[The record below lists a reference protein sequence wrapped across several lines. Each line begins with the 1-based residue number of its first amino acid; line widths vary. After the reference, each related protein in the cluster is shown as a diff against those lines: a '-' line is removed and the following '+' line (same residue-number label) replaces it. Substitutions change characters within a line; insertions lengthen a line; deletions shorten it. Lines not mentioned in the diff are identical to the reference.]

1 MDRDRRDAMG
11 QAQQLAGTEVLRAR
25 PAEAE
30 IDDRGVVYA
39 WAAAS
44 AALLSRVVVFVAGYY
59 WTTRHGTV
67 VVSPLI
73 RDVRYAEALHGLAGR
88 LFDTWA
94 HWDGVW
100 FVRIAS
106 TGYTHPN
113 SPAFFPLYPMLIHV
127 VSFVTGGNFV
137 IAGIIV
143 SLAAY
148 SAAMVLLFKLVRP
161 LFGGSVAAWAVVFI
175 SWFPTSVVFSA
186 VYSESLFLLLTVAS
200 FWFAGRR
207 TWWAAGLAGLLAAL
221 TRSSGVLLVLPLL
234 LLYGREVGWGS
245 HGVRLRW
252 PRDAR
257 LGWLL
262 LVPLGLALYGAY
274 LKLRL
279 GSATLFMTAEQH
291 WRRHLSDPISTLVLG
306 FHDARV
312 AVERLSGVE
321 RSLSRWLTP
330 GHPGQTVMVY
340 YVAPFAALVLAT
352 VVIALAVRRLPAS
365 YTAWAVVGLLLPLC
379 YPAAADPLYSVHRF
393 VLVLFP
399 VFIAL
404 ALVTRRVWPVRWV
417 LLGLFAAGLVWYTS
431 VFAAFA
437 HLG

>member
-1 MDRDRRDAMG
+1 MG
-11 QAQQLAGTEVLRAR
+11 HPQEAVGTDDPLAR

-30 IDDRGVVYA
+30 IDSRGAVYA
-39 WAAAS
+39 WAAAV

-59 WTTRHGTV
+59 WTVSHGTLAV
-67 VVSPLI
+67 DLKI

-88 LFDTWA
+88 LFDPWA

-106 TGYTHPN
+106 TGYAHPN
-113 SPAFFPLYPMLIHV
+113 SPAFFPLYPLLV
-127 VSFVTGGNFV
+127 RGVSYVTGGNYV

-148 SAAMVLLFKLVRP
+148 AAAMLLLFKLVRP
-161 LFGGSVAAWAVVFI
+161 LFGASVAAWTVVFI

-200 FWFAGRR
+200 FWFAARR
-207 TWWAAGLAGLLAAL
+207 SWWAAGLAGLLATL

-234 LLYGREVGWGS
+234 LLYGREVGWS
-245 HGVRLRW
+245 WRGVSLRW
-252 PRDAR
+252 PREAR

-262 LVPLGLALYGAY
+262 LVPLGLALYSGY
-274 LKLRL
+274 LRLRL
-279 GSATLFMTAEQH
+279 GSATLFMTAQQN
-291 WRRHLSDPISTLVLG
+291 WKRHLSDPLSTLVLG
-306 FHDARV
+306 YHDARLAV
-312 AVERLSGVE
+312 ARLSDVE

-330 GHPGQTVMVY
+330 GHPGQNIVVFHI
-340 YVAPFAALVLAT
+340 APFAALAVAT
-352 VVIALAVRRLPAS
+352 VALTLAVRRFPAG
-365 YTAWAVVGLLLPLC
+365 YTAWALVGLLLPLC
-379 YPAAADPLYSVHRF
+379 YPAAADPLYSLHRF

-404 ALVTRRVWPVRWV
+404 ALVTRRVWPLRWV
-417 LLGLFAAGLVWYTS
+417 LLALSAGGLVWYTF